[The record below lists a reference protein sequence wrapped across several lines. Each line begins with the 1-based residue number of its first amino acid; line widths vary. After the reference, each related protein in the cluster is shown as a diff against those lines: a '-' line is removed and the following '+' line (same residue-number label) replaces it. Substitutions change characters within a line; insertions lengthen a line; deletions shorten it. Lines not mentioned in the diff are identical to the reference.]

1 MKIIKF
7 LTLLLMTVG
16 ILSCDD
22 DDNSS
27 VMQSVVSETILDI
40 HAPQEGGQGA
50 PISGEF
56 AKFDFQS
63 GLQTDSET
71 DWDVGFRG
79 TTIIVNGG
87 ASMGMDGEPERT
99 GEGGAY
105 IFNGLMQEVIDVD
118 TALFVQDSAEGLA
131 IPTGS
136 GNGWYTY
143 SGPPTYII
151 SPTPG
156 KILVFKTRDGKY
168 AKMEIVS
175 YYQGAPET
183 PQYGVDESRY
193 YTFNYVYQPN
203 DGVTNFE

>member
-1 MKIIKF
+1 
-7 LTLLLMTVG
+7 MTVG

-27 VMQSVVSETILDI
+27 AMQSVVSETVLDI

-63 GLQTDSET
+63 GLQTESET

-105 IFNGLMQEVIDVD
+105 IFNGLMQELSLIH
-118 TALFVQDSAEGLA
+118 
-131 IPTGS
+131 I
-136 GNGWYTY
+136 
-143 SGPPTYII
+143 
-151 SPTPG
+151 
-156 KILVFKTRDGKY
+156 
-168 AKMEIVS
+168 
-175 YYQGAPET
+175 
-183 PQYGVDESRY
+183 
-193 YTFNYVYQPN
+193 
-203 DGVTNFE
+203 